1 MTPKHFAAAFGF
13 AFVTAWI
20 AFGFGNALLCLLGA
34 GAAYAAALILEGQL
48 DLGELQDRLRPRT
61 GQPTAP
67 VSPPP
72 SRPTPRPSR
81 RVR

>member
-1 MTPKHFAAAFGF
+1 MTPKHFAAALGF
-13 AFVTAWI
+13 AFVAAWI
-20 AFGFGNALLCLLGA
+20 AFGFSDALLCLLGA
-34 GAAYAAALILEGQL
+34 GAAYATALILEGQV
-48 DLGELQDRLRPRT
+48 DLGELQDRIRPNT

-72 SRPTPRPSR
+72 SWPTPRPSR